1 MYREIFCLSLEGG
14 SQPRGLTA
22 VGLLMRSGERK
33 GKKKNGGYL
42 IVVEIVVK
50 KNEGGTG
57 AASASLPRLR
67 RERE

>member
-1 MYREIFCLSLEGG
+1 
-14 SQPRGLTA
+14 
-22 VGLLMRSGERK
+22 
-33 GKKKNGGYL
+33 L
-42 IVVEIVVK
+42 IVVEIVVE